1 MIEMV
6 LKYFLQLHSKEY
18 CLCSYVATY
27 MHRQLQS
34 GAHKHN
40 THVNTINTKHKH
52 NVVVISVVAPCV

>member
-18 CLCSYVATY
+18 CLCSYLHAST
-27 MHRQLQS
+27 S
-34 GAHKHN
+34 AHKHN
-40 THVNTINTKHKH
+40 THVNTNHKH